1 MTEQTHAG
9 VGTAGNSGAE
19 TAIPPEVCDV
29 CASKE
34 IVSGDEH
41 AILGHMREIKEQVRR
56 LTQRM
61 NEIKTPEGAAMTGGD
76 GREDRS
82 EWNEL
87 FATLEDLRSQW
98 GDWQRR
104 LDEAIERKLIAL
116 GHREP

>member
-1 MTEQTHAG
+1 MTEQTHG
-9 VGTAGNSGAE
+9 GISVAGNSGAE
-19 TAIPPEVCDV
+19 DAVPVDFCAVCP
-29 CASKE
+29 SKE

-56 LTQRM
+56 LTERM
-61 NEIKTPEGAAMTGGD
+61 HEIRAPEGAAMTGED
-76 GREDRS
+76 HREDRN

-87 FATLEDLRSQW
+87 FATLEDLRTQW

>member
-1 MTEQTHAG
+1 MSEQTFAG
-9 VGTAGNSGAE
+9 VGTAGNGGPG
-19 TAIPPEVCDV
+19 TAVPSEVCDV
-29 CASKE
+29 CPSKE

-61 NEIKTPEGAAMTGGD
+61 NEIKAPEGAAMTGGD

-98 GDWQRR
+98 SDWQRR